1 MKSLKFLFAAV
12 ILTCFVGVM
21 QTKAQA
27 YVEKGV
33 GYKDIIYEVDGVK
46 YVGFAQVKYQY
57 EWTGSVFNWV
67 ARGPLVEAY
76 KLEGWVLQDKIP
88 LPKSTIEVYDA
99 WNYYD
104 ERITLNPAG
113 KVLVNAHVNKL

>member
-1 MKSLKFLFAAV
+1 MKSLKFLFVAV
-12 ILTCFVGVM
+12 ILTCFVGIT

-27 YVEKGV
+27 YVEKGS
-33 GYKDIIYEVDGVK
+33 GYKVLIYEVAGVQ
-46 YVGFAQVKYQY
+46 YIGVAQVKYQY

-76 KLEGWVLQDKIP
+76 TLEWVPLGYIP
-88 LPKSTIEVYDA
+88 LPKGTIKAQDA
-99 WNYYD
+99 FNYYD
-104 ERITLNPAG
+104 ETVTINPTG